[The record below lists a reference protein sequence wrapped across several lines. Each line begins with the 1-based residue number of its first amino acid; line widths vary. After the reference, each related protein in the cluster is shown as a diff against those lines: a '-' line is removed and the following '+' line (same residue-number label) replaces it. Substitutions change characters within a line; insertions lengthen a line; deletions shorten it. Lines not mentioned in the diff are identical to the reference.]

1 MAQYSITDRPC
12 SGDMV
17 RFRPGSGTRFLITV
31 DTEEEFNWALPHSR
45 TDFGLGHVNRLAT
58 FQAFCE
64 DHGAIPLYLVDYP
77 IANSRECADILRD
90 AVSAG
95 RAEIGIHLHPWVN
108 PPYEENVCEYNTF
121 AGNLPEALERAKFAA
136 LREAIETNFATTPI
150 CYRAGRYGVGPN
162 TVGILKEFG
171 IAVDTSARS
180 RFDYG
185 STGGVNFRELP
196 IRPWW
201 IDKEHRLMEVP
212 LTTAFSGPLRRQGSW
227 LYPRMWRIPRLRG
240 ALARTGMLERI
251 PLTPEGISAA
261 EAIRGIDVA
270 LDDGLPLLVF
280 SFHSPSLGPGNT
292 PYVRNETD
300 VDHFYDWW
308 RQILA
313 HLARHSVTAT
323 GMKGVMESVVLA
335 RDASPS

>member
-1 MAQYSITDRPC
+1 
-12 SGDMV
+12 MV
-17 RFRPGSGTRFLITV
+17 RFRPGTGTRFLITV

-45 TDFGLGHVNRLAT
+45 TGFGLEHVSRLAT
-58 FQAFCE
+58 FQSFCDE
-64 DHGAIPLYLVDYP
+64 HGAIPLYLVDYP
-77 IANSRECADILRD
+77 IAKSHDCGDILRP
-90 AVSAG
+90 AAAAG

-108 PPYEENVCEYNTF
+108 PPFEENVCEYNTF
-121 AGNLPEALERAKFAA
+121 AGNLPEVLERAKFAA
-136 LREAIETNFATTPI
+136 LHKAIEANFGIAPI

-171 IAVDTSARS
+171 IAIDTSSRS
-180 RFDYG
+180 RFDYS
-185 STGGVNFRELP
+185 STGGANFRDLP
-196 IRPWW
+196 VRPWW
-201 IDKEHRLMEVP
+201 IDPEHRLMEVP
-212 LTTAFSGPLRRQGSW
+212 LTTVFSGPLRRQGAW

-240 ALARTGMLERI
+240 ALARAGMLERI
-251 PLTPEGISAA
+251 PLTPEGISAS

-292 PYVRNETD
+292 PYVRDEAD
-300 VDHFYDWW
+300 VDRFYDWW

-313 HLARHSVTAT
+313 HLAKRNVTAT

-335 RDASPS
+335 RDAAPS